1 MSIKAAVY
9 CRVSSDEQRE
19 NQTIETQQDV
29 LARWLAFQ
37 NGTYEVVDWYLD
49 DGVSGTLPWEE
60 RREGSRL
67 VSDARRKAF
76 DVVLC
81 YEVSRLGRDDFGRFI
96 INLAFDL
103 QNLGIAIIST
113 TENIDTSSE
122 DGRLLLLIKAGL
134 AGHERARLLRRSI
147 DGTNHWAREGVWL
160 GGIVPYGYRKIG
172 SKKTARIVPAEE
184 KLPGQDLSEADVVRL
199 MYRMLADEGLS
210 CFKIADYLNA
220 IGVPPAYAKVGRE
233 VEVKDPN
240 APEGK
245 RKKATAG
252 IWRPS
257 RIRNLVTNTVYKGVH
272 LYGKR
277 SKKPRE
283 TIERDVLPLVDPHT
297 WQRAQETLHKNLLF
311 SRRNAKRRY
320 LLRGLVKCQTCGCN
334 YVGSTFHGPGR
345 RPKIYYR
352 CGGQEAYRGR
362 CMGRCTSKAVNGEF
376 LEDAVWGDI
385 VGFIEDPGDVLA
397 ALAEERQQ
405 ESEQVARIVRER
417 ANTEAAL
424 SAKARERDRVLD
436 AYRKGI
442 IESDDLEREMGKTR
456 AEAEALR
463 EHITHLDGQLEAVSR
478 AAEDLRSADSLLRE
492 LRQRLAE
499 PLSWK
504 IRRQLVELLVS
515 EIRVDTDCSTKPK
528 TVKIV
533 VVYRFDGD
541 VSNRTGRD
549 SWRPPA

>member
-19 NQTIETQQDV
+19 NQTIETQQDA
-29 LARWLAFQ
+29 LARWLALQ
-37 NGTYEVVDWYLD
+37 NATYEVVDWYLD

-67 VSDARRKAF
+67 LSDARRKAF

-103 QNLGIAIIST
+103 QKLGIAIISI
-113 TENIDTSSE
+113 TENIDTRTE
-122 DGRLLLLIKAGL
+122 DGRLLLLFKAGL
-134 AGHERARLLRRSI
+134 AGYERATFARRSL

-160 GGIVPYGYRKIG
+160 GGIVPYGYQKIG
-172 SKKTARIVPAEE
+172 YKKTARIVPTEE
-184 KLPGQDLSEADVVRL
+184 KLPGLDLSEADVVRL
-199 MYRMLADEGLS
+199 MYRMLADQGLS

-220 IGVPPAYAKVGRE
+220 MGVPPAYAKDGRE
-233 VEVKDPN
+233 VLRDSHG
-240 APEGK
+240 PEGK
-245 RKKATAG
+245 RKKTTAG

-272 LYGKR
+272 IYGKR

-283 TIERDVLPLVDPHT
+283 LIERPVPPVVEPDT
-297 WQRAQETLHKNLLF
+297 WQRAQETLRKNQLF

-345 RPKIYYR
+345 KPKVYYR

-362 CMGRCTSKAVNGEF
+362 CTGRCTSKAVNCEF
-376 LEDAVWGDI
+376 LEHTVWADI
-385 VGFIEDPGDVLA
+385 VGFIENPGDVLA

-405 ESEQVARIVRER
+405 ESEHVGQIVRER
-417 ANTEAAL
+417 ANVEAAL
-424 SAKARERDRVLD
+424 SAKTGERDRVLD

-442 IESDDLEREMGKTR
+442 IESDDLEREMGKIR
-456 AEAEALR
+456 AETAALE
-463 EHITHLDGQLEAVSR
+463 EHIAYLDGQLEASSR
-478 AAEDLRSADSLLRE
+478 AAESLRSAESLLLE
-492 LRQRLAE
+492 LRERLGK
-499 PLSWK
+499 PLSWEMK
-504 IRRQLVELLVS
+504 RQLVELLVS

-528 TVKIV
+528 KVKIV

-541 VSNRTGRD
+541 VPNRTGRD
-549 SWRPPA
+549 S

>member
-1 MSIKAAVY
+1 MSTKAAVY

-19 NQTIETQQDV
+19 NQTIETQQDA
-29 LARWLAFQ
+29 LARWVAFQ

-60 RREGSRL
+60 RCEGSRL

-81 YEVSRLGRDDFGRFI
+81 YEVTRLGRDDFGRFI

-103 QNLGIAIIST
+103 QNLGIAIISI
-113 TENIDTSSE
+113 TENIDTSTA
-122 DGRLLLLIKAGL
+122 DGRFLLLIKAGL
-134 AGHERARLLRRSI
+134 AGYERATLLRRSI
-147 DGTNHWAREGVWL
+147 DGTNYWAREGIWL
-160 GGIVPYGYRKIG
+160 GGIVPFGYRKIG
-172 SKKTARIVPAEE
+172 SKKTARIVPNEE
-184 KLPGQDLSEADVVRL
+184 ILPGLGLSEADAVRL
-199 MYRMLADEGLS
+199 IYHMLADEGVS
-210 CFKIADYLNA
+210 CVKIADYLNA
-220 IGVPPAYAKVGRE
+220 MGVPPAYAKDGRE
-233 VEVKDPN
+233 VEVQDPQ
-240 APEGK
+240 APQGK

-272 LYGKR
+272 IYGKR

-283 TIERDVLPLVDPHT
+283 LIERRVPPLVEPDT
-297 WQRAQETLHKNLLF
+297 WRQAQETLHKNQLF

-345 RPKIYYR
+345 KPKVYYR

-376 LEDAVWGDI
+376 LEDTVWSDI
-385 VGFIEDPGDVLA
+385 VGFIENPGDVLT

-405 ESEQVARIVRER
+405 ESNQVRQVAQEKMSLE
-417 ANTEAAL
+417 TAL

-436 AYRKGI
+436 AFRKEI
-442 IESDDLEREMGKTR
+442 IESDDLEREMAKIR
-456 AEAEALR
+456 AETEALKER
-463 EHITHLDGQLEAVSR
+463 VAYLGGQLEAASR
-478 AAEDLRSADSLLRE
+478 AAEGLRSAESLLIE
-492 LRQRLAE
+492 LREKLAE
-499 PLSWK
+499 PLSWE

-515 EIRVDTDCSTKPK
+515 EVRVETDCSTNPK
-528 TVKIV
+528 RVKVV
-533 VVYRFDGD
+533 VVYKFDGD
-541 VSNRTGRD
+541 VSNRRGRD
-549 SWRPPA
+549 SWRRPA

>member
-1 MSIKAAVY
+1 MSTRAAIY

-19 NQTIETQQDV
+19 NQTIESQQDM
-29 LARWLAFQ
+29 LSRWLTLQ

-60 RREGSRL
+60 RPAGSRL

-103 QNLGIAIIST
+103 QNLGIAIKSI

-134 AGHERARLLRRSI
+134 AGHERARLLRRSM
-147 DGTNHWAREGVWL
+147 DATNHWAREGVWL
-160 GGIVPYGYRKIG
+160 GGIVPYGYRQSG
-172 SKKTARIVPAEE
+172 FKKSARIVPNEE
-184 KLPGQDLSEADVVRL
+184 IIPGLGLSEADLVRL

-210 CFKIADYLNA
+210 CVKIADYLNA
-220 IGVPPAYAKVGRE
+220 IGVPPAYAKAGRE
-233 VEVKDPN
+233 VEVKDPQ

-257 RIRNLVTNTVYKGVH
+257 RIRNLVTNTLYKGVH
-272 LYGKR
+272 IYGKR
-277 SKKPRE
+277 SKKPRDP
-283 TIERDVLPLVDPHT
+283 IKRDVPPLVDPDT
-297 WQRAQETLHKNLLF
+297 WQRAQETLRKNLLF

-320 LLRGLVKCQTCGCN
+320 LLRGLVKCHTCGCN
-334 YVGSTFHGPGR
+334 YIGSTFHGPGR
-345 RPKIYYR
+345 KPKVYYR

-376 LEDAVWGDI
+376 LEDTVWADI
-385 VGFIEDPGDVLA
+385 VGFIENPGDVLA
-397 ALAEERQQ
+397 TLAEERQQ
-405 ESEQVARIVRER
+405 ESDHVKQIARER
-417 ANTEAAL
+417 TNAEAAL
-424 SAKARERDRVLD
+424 STKAGERDRMLD
-436 AYRKGI
+436 AFRKGI
-442 IESDDLEREMGKTR
+442 IESDDLEREMAKIR
-456 AEAEALR
+456 AE
-463 EHITHLDGQLEAVSR
+463 TEAVRERIAYLSGQMEAISR
-478 AAEDLRSADSLLRE
+478 AAEDLRSAESLLQE
-492 LRQRLAE
+492 LRERLAE
-499 PLSWK
+499 PLSWE
-504 IRRQLVELLVS
+504 IRRQLVEFLVS
-515 EIRVDTDCSTKPK
+515 EVCVETDCSTKPK
-528 TVKIV
+528 TSKIV
-533 VVYRFDGD
+533 VIYRFDGD
-541 VSNRTGRD
+541 VSNRMGRD

>member
-1 MSIKAAVY
+1 MNTKAAVY

-19 NQTIETQQDV
+19 NQTIETQQDA
-29 LARWLAFQ
+29 LTRWLAFQ
-37 NGTYEVVDWYLD
+37 NGTHEVVDWYLD

-60 RREGSRL
+60 RPEGSRL

-103 QNLGIAIIST
+103 QNLGIAIISI
-113 TENIDTSSE
+113 TENIDTSTP
-122 DGRLLLLIKAGL
+122 DGRFLLLIKAGL
-134 AGHERARLLRRSI
+134 AGLERATLLRRSI

-160 GGIVPYGYRKIG
+160 GGIVPYGYRQSG
-172 SKKTARIVPAEE
+172 FKKSARIVPNEE
-184 KLPGQDLSEADVVRL
+184 IIPGLGLSEADLVRL

-210 CFKIADYLNA
+210 CVKIADYLNA
-220 IGVPPAYAKVGRE
+220 IGVPPAYAKAGRE
-233 VEVKDPN
+233 VEVKDPQ

-257 RIRNLVTNTVYKGVH
+257 RIRNLVTNTVYKGLH
-272 LYGKR
+272 SYGKR

-283 TIERDVLPLVDPHT
+283 TIERDVPPLVDPDT
-297 WQRAQETLHKNLLF
+297 WQRAQDTLHKNLLF
-311 SRRNAKRRY
+311 SKRNAKRRY

-345 RPKIYYR
+345 KPKVYYR

-362 CMGRCTSKAVNGEF
+362 YMGRCTSKAVNGEF
-376 LEDAVWGDI
+376 LEDTVWADI
-385 VGFIEDPGDVLA
+385 VGFIENPGDVLA

-405 ESEQVARIVRER
+405 ESDHVRQIARER
-417 ANTEAAL
+417 TNAEAAL
-424 SAKARERDRVLD
+424 SAKAGQRDRMLD
-436 AYRKGI
+436 AFRKGI
-442 IESDDLEREMGKTR
+442 IESDDLEREMAKIR
-456 AEAEALR
+456 AE
-463 EHITHLDGQLEAVSR
+463 TEAVRERIAYLSGQMEAISR
-478 AAEDLRSADSLLRE
+478 AAEDLRSAESLLHE
-492 LRQRLAE
+492 LRERLAE
-499 PLSWK
+499 PLSWE

-515 EIRVDTDCSTKPK
+515 EVRVETDCSTQPK

-541 VSNRTGRD
+541 VSNRRGRD

>member
-1 MSIKAAVY
+1 MSTKAAVY

-19 NQTIETQQDV
+19 NQTIEGQQDA
-29 LARWLAFQ
+29 LARWLASR

-60 RREGSRL
+60 RPEGSRL

-81 YEVSRLGRDDFGRFI
+81 NEVSRLGRDDFGRFI

-103 QNLGIAIIST
+103 QNLGIAIVSI
-113 TENIDTSSE
+113 TENIDTSTP
-122 DGRLLLLIKAGL
+122 DGRFLLLIKAGL
-134 AGHERARLLRRSI
+134 AGLELATLLRRSI
-147 DGTNHWAREGVWL
+147 DGTNYWAGQGVWL
-160 GGIVPYGYRKIG
+160 GGIVPYGYRKTG
-172 SKKTARIVPAEE
+172 SKKTARIVPNEE
-184 KLPGQDLSEADVVRL
+184 ILPGLGLSEAHLVRL

-210 CFKIADYLNA
+210 CVKIADYLNA

-272 LYGKR
+272 FYGKR
-277 SKKPRE
+277 SKRPRD
-283 TIERDVLPLVDPHT
+283 TIERSVIPLVDPDT
-297 WQRAQETLHKNLLF
+297 WQRAQETLRKNQLF

-345 RPKIYYR
+345 KPKVYYR

-376 LEDAVWGDI
+376 LEDTVWGDI
-385 VGFIEDPGDVLA
+385 VEFIENPGDVLA

-405 ESEQVARIVRER
+405 ESDHVRQIARER
-417 ANTEAAL
+417 TNAEAAL
-424 SAKARERDRVLD
+424 LAKASERDRMLD
-436 AYRKGI
+436 AFRKGI
-442 IESDDLEREMGKTR
+442 IESDDLEREMAKIR
-456 AEAEALR
+456 AETDAVR
-463 EHITHLDGQLEAVSR
+463 ERIAYLSGQLEAISR
-478 AAEDLRSADSLLRE
+478 AAEDLRSAESFLQE
-492 LRQRLAE
+492 LRKRLAE
-499 PLSWK
+499 PLSWE

-515 EIRVDTDCSTKPK
+515 EVRVETDCSTQPK

-541 VSNRTGRD
+541 VSNRTARD
-549 SWRPPA
+549 SWRRPA